1 MTIVLI
7 VLLLFAISK
16 WIIYRL
22 SVMAILL
29 YYEENGVDLP
39 EAEIIQEYRMKVAT
53 KLLHIKED

>member
-1 MTIVLI
+1 MSIVLVI
-7 VLLLFAISK
+7 LLLFAVSK

-29 YYEENGVDLP
+29 YYAERGVDLP
-39 EAEIIQEYRMKVAT
+39 STEIIQEYRMKAAM